1 MFGGFNQKN
10 KRKPLPPFWGIQQIR
25 PAAPRILTKRHATRA
40 SRHQARR
47 SPDGSEAHHGG
58 PGLPQAEERQV
69 PQPQAPPRDPRH
81 EKHGRGW
88 DAVGEGGSW
97 GVKPWAERAIAGET
111 RFQLAISWT
120 LKDEVVLQRMQ
131 FFLLPLVLCGLVA
144 WFAIYWLH
152 RIGLLCRLGG
162 LLPKHKQFQVPGR

>member
-1 MFGGFNQKN
+1 MFGGFNQEN
-10 KRKPLPPFWGIQQIR
+10 KRKPLPPFGGSNKSAQE
-25 PAAPRILTKRHATRA
+25 PVGL
-40 SRHQARR
+40 
-47 SPDGSEAHHGG
+47 PDGSEAHHGG

-81 EKHGRGW
+81 EKHGRGS

-120 LKDEVVLQRMQ
+120 LRNEVVLQRAR

-152 RIGLLCRLGG
+152 RIGLFCRLGG
-162 LLPKHKQFQVPGR
+162 LLPHVRGPPWALAHSVCAT